1 MPSRGSEC
9 GCAPAFEFLGHG
21 VVAQGLRLPADCP
34 EGGSDEL
41 EDGNQVG
48 LLDILS

>member
-1 MPSRGSEC
+1 MEAQSVG
-9 GCAPAFEFLGHG
+9 ALLLFEFLGHG
-21 VVAQGLRLPADCP
+21 VVARGLRLPADCP

-41 EDGNQVG
+41 EDGYQVG